1 MLLGVLLEGAGAQA
15 GDTNTAQIGLLLLLL
30 LHLLLLLLLH
40 LLLLLL
46 LHLLLL
52 LLLLL
57 LEDEC
62 PLLVHL
68 LLDRVQERP
77 TAHQRSLSSS
87 SAPVQAELAHR
98 VLHLPRATVRAYTAS
113 F

>member
-15 GDTNTAQIGLLLLLL
+15 GDTNTAQIG
-30 LHLLLLLLLH
+30 